1 MAEIDVGP
9 VGGHAAL
16 TAREQHVQRT
26 QSMLYAT
33 VVGSVIIVVVA
44 ALFLTL
50 F

>member
-1 MAEIDVGP
+1 MADTDFGDIAGP
-9 VGGHAAL
+9 GTL
-16 TAREQHVQRT
+16 TAREQRVQRT

-33 VVGSVIIVVVA
+33 VIGSVIIVVVA